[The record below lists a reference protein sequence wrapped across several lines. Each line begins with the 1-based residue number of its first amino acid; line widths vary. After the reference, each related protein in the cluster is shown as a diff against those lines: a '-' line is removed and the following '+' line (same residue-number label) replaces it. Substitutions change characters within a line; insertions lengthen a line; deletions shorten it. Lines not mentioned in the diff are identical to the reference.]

1 MRFAIVDDDLIFA
14 DNFKKYITILCDK
27 SNYSV
32 DIKCFKQAEPIL
44 EEDQFVKYDIIFLDI
59 EMPEINGIDVAERIN
74 KLRGRNAVPYIVFVT
89 SKENMVF
96 EALKKLPYSF
106 VRKSHLED
114 IDICLTG
121 LCERLILSPT
131 YSIKDG
137 RGVRAIE
144 INNII
149 RIEKQRNYSI
159 FHTKNGI
166 YTERSSI
173 DEKHKDLAQY
183 HFLRPHIGALINAE
197 HILEYK
203 KDDIKMSDNSIITI
217 SRTYK
222 KSFKEELHKWMRR

>member
-1 MRFAIVDDDLIFA
+1 MRFAIIDDDLLFA
-14 DNFKKYITILCDK
+14 DNLKKYITTLCNK
-27 SNYSV
+27 SNYAV
-32 DIKCFKQAEPIL
+32 KIKCFEQAEPIL

-59 EMPEINGIDVAERIN
+59 EMPEINGIDVAEKIN
-74 KLRGRNAVPYIVFVT
+74 KLRGNSTVPYIVFVT
-89 SKENMVF
+89 SKENLVF
-96 EALKKLPYSF
+96 EALKKLPFSF
-106 VRKSHLED
+106 IRKTQLDDVE
-114 IDICLTG
+114 ICLTS

-137 RGVRAIE
+137 RGVRTIE
-144 INNII
+144 IKNII

-159 FHTKNGI
+159 FHTKSGI
-166 YTERSSI
+166 YTERASI
-173 DEKHKDLAQY
+173 DEKYKDLMQY

-203 KDDIKMSDNSIITI
+203 KDDIRMSDNSIIKL